1 MLTSDRFRI
10 LLAEDDPINQMAV
23 KALLDQ
29 LGLSVVCVQ
38 NGREAVNEMTR
49 NSYDLILMDLQM
61 PELDGFQ
68 ATRLIRKMAGDIG
81 RTPIIALTAH
91 TLEKDRDR
99 CLDSGMNEFLSKP
112 IDSNRLMQILSTYL
126 RPRPNR
132 RHPSCPVP

>member
-1 MLTSDRFRI
+1 VLTSDRFRI

-38 NGREAVNEMTR
+38 NGREAVDEMTR

-68 ATRLIRKMAGDIG
+68 ATRLIRRMAGDIG

-132 RHPSCPVP
+132 RPPSCPIP